1 MNSQKAFGAETRE
14 EYEKQYYIDN
24 REKIVDRSKKR
35 YFDNKEKMTEY
46 NKNYRTDNKERISD
60 YLRKKIKCECGCEV
74 SNRNMASH
82 KKTKKHLNLIQ
93 RTYSRNGLPSH

>member
-24 REKIVDRSKKR
+24 REKCK
-35 YFDNKEKMTEY
+35 EY

-74 SNRNMASH
+74 SSRNISAH
-82 KKTKKHLNLIQ
+82 KKTKKHINLIQ
-93 RTYSRNGLPSH
+93 RTYSHSGSPSH